1 MNLVALVLLI
11 LHIFIVSCVDAG
23 TVVLMNSNITQSF
36 EDMEGYFSPSEEATV
51 ETGVLYV
58 ADPLDA
64 CQKLR
69 NKPKQS
75 TNGTFPFALIV
86 KGGCSFEHKVRNA
99 QGTGFKAAIVHDD
112 VDRDFLLAMEG
123 EEYGIN
129 IQAVFVTKAAGETL
143 KKYAGMAETRV
154 MLVPSLEDSGLSLLA
169 TTALVVS
176 LGMFVVLTTCI
187 YICRRCTSPITSQ
200 FHGMSSRTVKA
211 MPSATFTS
219 VRGYTTTALSCA
231 ICLEDYSVGEKLRVL
246 PCCHKFHATCV
257 DVWLTSWR
265 TFCPVCK
272 QDARISTDEPS
283 ASESTPLLAGSSL
296 VHIDPPPVGSSLLP
310 TTSSYSQLSF
320 RSSPS
325 HESWPSP
332 INVSHISADF
342 RQQAASPLRSSS
354 QRSYIACIGSLDSPF
369 YSNIASLNEMMLPY
383 QTSPSN
389 ASPGFVQSIRHQ
401 FNSSLSRES
410 EGSSSHFASA
420 HSPEEC

>member
-1 MNLVALVLLI
+1 MAAADPARDVAASNPTALDMAGPDATYVAGPDVPNNVAWDALL
-11 LHIFIVSCVDAG
+11 HDAG

-36 EDMEGYFSPSEEATV
+36 EDMEGDFSPSEEATV

-75 TNGTFPFALIV
+75 TNGTFPFVLIM

-99 QGTGFKAAIVHDD
+99 QETGFKAAIVHDD

-123 EEYGIN
+123 DEYGIN
-129 IQAVFVTKAAGETL
+129 IQAVFVAKAAGETL

-154 MLVPSLEDSGLSLLA
+154 MLVPSLEDSGLSL
-169 TTALVVS
+169 
-176 LGMFVVLTTCI
+176 
-187 YICRRCTSPITSQ
+187 RCTSPITDASQ

-211 MPSATFTS
+211 MPSVTFTS
-219 VRGYTTTALSCA
+219 VRGYITTALSCA
-231 ICLEDYSVGEKLRVL
+231 ICLEDYSVGEKLR
-246 PCCHKFHATCV
+246 CFTEFHATCV

-296 VHIDPPPVGSSLLP
+296 VHIDPPVGSSLLP
-310 TTSSYSQLSF
+310 TSSSYSQLSF
-320 RSSPS
+320 RSSS
-325 HESWPSP
+325 AH
-332 INVSHISADF
+332 VSHISADF
-342 RQQAASPLRSSS
+342 RQQAASPLRSST
-354 QRSYIACIGSLDSPF
+354 QRSYITCIGSLDSPF

-383 QTSPSN
+383 QTSPRN
-389 ASPGFVQSIRHQ
+389 ASPGFVQSTSHQ
-401 FNSSLSRES
+401 FNSSLSRAS

-420 HSPEEC
+420 HSLEEC

>member
-11 LHIFIVSCVDAG
+11 LHIFIVSWVDAG

-36 EDMEGYFSPSEEATV
+36 EDKEGDFSPSEEATV

-75 TNGTFPFALIV
+75 TNGTFPFVLIM

-99 QGTGFKAAIVHDD
+99 QETGFKAAIVHDD

-123 EEYGIN
+123 DEYGIN
-129 IQAVFVTKAAGETL
+129 IQAVFVAKAAGETL

-154 MLVPSLEDSGLSLLA
+154 MLVPSLEDSGLSLFA

-187 YICRRCTSPITSQ
+187 YICRRCTSPITDASQ

-211 MPSATFTS
+211 MPSVTFTS
-219 VRGYTTTALSCA
+219 VRGYITTALSCA

-296 VHIDPPPVGSSLLP
+296 VHIDPPVGSSLLP
-310 TTSSYSQLSF
+310 TSSSYSQLSF
-320 RSSPS
+320 RSSS
-325 HESWPSP
+325 AH
-332 INVSHISADF
+332 VSHISADF
-342 RQQAASPLRSSS
+342 RQQAASPLRSST
-354 QRSYIACIGSLDSPF
+354 QRSYITCIGSLDSPF

-389 ASPGFVQSIRHQ
+389 ASPGFVQSTSHQ
-401 FNSSLSRES
+401 FNSSLSRAS

-420 HSPEEC
+420 HSLEEC